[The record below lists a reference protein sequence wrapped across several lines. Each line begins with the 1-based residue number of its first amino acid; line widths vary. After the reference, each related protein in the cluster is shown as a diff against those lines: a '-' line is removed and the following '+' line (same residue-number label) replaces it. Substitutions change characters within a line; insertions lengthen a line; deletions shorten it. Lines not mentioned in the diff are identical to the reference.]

1 MTSPVVAV
9 VLLELLA
16 LVCVIVPP
24 NGSGPVVAVSV
35 DVSSAS
41 PVVFVVVVTV
51 PDVAVC
57 VLVLVLALV
66 LVSVLVSESL
76 VSPDVGPVVLTPGS
90 CISAAHAPT
99 ATTPATLTP
108 ESNSKRKSLIP

>member
-1 MTSPVVAV
+1 M
-9 VLLELLA
+9 LLELLA

-57 VLVLVLALV
+57 VLVLVLVLVLALV

>member
-1 MTSPVVAV
+1 MAV

-57 VLVLVLALV
+57 VLVLVLVLVLALV

-90 CISAAHAPT
+90 CISAAQAPT